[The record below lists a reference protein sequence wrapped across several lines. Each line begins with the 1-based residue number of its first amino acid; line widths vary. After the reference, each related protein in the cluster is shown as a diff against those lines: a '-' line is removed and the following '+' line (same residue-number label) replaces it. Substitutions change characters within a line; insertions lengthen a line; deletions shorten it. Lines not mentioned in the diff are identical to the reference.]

1 MCGWGR
7 RFAAPSHTK
16 SPSSLRV
23 FERSEASAAVGSTV
37 RRTGG
42 VEGGGGV
49 LSGAWPAWRRFVWE
63 FLPAVSGFAA
73 TGCPVDESL
82 FRTGCNG

>member
-42 VEGGGGV
+42 VEGGGGCCQARGLRGGV
-49 LSGAWPAWRRFVWE
+49 SCGSFFRR
-63 FLPAVSGFAA
+63 
-73 TGCPVDESL
+73 
-82 FRTGCNG
+82 